1 MSLSCRNI
9 LERNLGNTDISL
21 SPIQGQVDGLVSRFV
36 EEAVNPRT
44 LIAITAGGFAYR
56 AGRLGVMGVESS
68 LIPSPWSW
76 GLHPLSAATG
86 LVSEI
91 TAFEFTNR
99 FLSTVGARFPRS
111 SFAGGETPPLQE
123 NLNLWSWSGAG
134 GWREGLVSSALTF
147 GLLRSAGWLAREQN
161 IVLQHAF
168 QASAMVAGHQVS
180 GALRLMPTPEGG
192 LAEQLLHAEITNLQM
207 LGGMSLVHGLAPK
220 LSVWERVLSQGSL
233 PLTIPRFRLDP
244 GLATEGA
251 VVPPRI
257 YFPHDEENPAR
268 PLSVLMAA
276 AGDGRAKGG
285 GPNEPPSSAEPPEE
299 VASLVF
305 PPLSL
310 EDGKEAPETQLLEI
324 LRHNFPEEIR
334 ERVDQTSLYLEKQI
348 QEIRHKPILLMA
360 QALAEVLDNLNRD
373 LYNFPLNGDPA
384 MRSKI
389 LRLRN
394 WIRDSFGE
402 YLRLPGFAPVGVH
415 YDRSLAYVSLVSLEV
430 EASHHLVDP
439 LSVQV
444 LGNVRTLQ
452 ELSPD
457 DPRLSRDLRLL
468 GSRIGAFSRDTYL
481 AILDFA
487 LKNGLVSRKYDSVDN
502 RLMNEF
508 RRRYRKLH
516 PQSFPPIELHRIEEF
531 HELELMVSHFRE
543 KWGAY
548 HVFLRGYDKEFG
560 VLQNHPQ
567 EGIQRYQILKR
578 AESFLQILDRIEE
591 MDGDE

>member
-1 MSLSCRNI
+1 MSISCKNI
-9 LERNLGNTDISL
+9 LERGFGNPQISV
-21 SPIQGQVDGLVSRFV
+21 SPLQGQVDGLVSGFV
-36 EEAVNPRT
+36 EEAANPRT
-44 LIAITAGGFAYR
+44 LVAITAGGFAYR
-56 AGRLGVMGVESS
+56 LGRLGVMGLDSS
-68 LIPSPWSW
+68 LFAGPGSLAIRPFSLIA
-76 GLHPLSAATG
+76 GLA
-86 LVSEI
+86 SEV
-91 TAFEFTNR
+91 TVFEFTNR
-99 FLSTVGARFPRS
+99 FLTNIRASRRS
-111 SFAGGETPPLQE
+111 PLQDTSG
-123 NLNLWSWSGAG
+123 LWSWSGPG

-161 IVLQHAF
+161 LVLQHSF

-180 GALRLMPTPEGG
+180 GALGMTPSPEGS
-192 LAEQLLHAEITNLQM
+192 LVEQFLRAEITNLQM
-207 LGGMSLVHGLAPK
+207 LGGASLVHGLAPK
-220 LSVWERVLSQGSL
+220 LSVWERVFTQDS
-233 PLTIPRFRLDP
+233 PPFVIPRFRLEP
-244 GLATEGA
+244 GLAIEGA
-251 VVPPRI
+251 RGPSRI
-257 YFPHDEENPAR
+257 NIPQDEENPAG

-285 GPNEPPSSAEPPEE
+285 GPNEPPSGAEPPEE
-299 VASLVF
+299 ATSLVF

-310 EDGKEAPETQLLEI
+310 EDGKEAPEIQLLEI
-324 LRHNFPEEIR
+324 IRRNFPEEIR
-334 ERVDQTSLYLEKQI
+334 DRVNQAASVIEKQI
-348 QEIRHKPILLMA
+348 QDTRHKPILLMA
-360 QALAEVLDNLNRD
+360 QALAEVLDGLNRD
-373 LYNFPLNGDPA
+373 LYDFPLNGDPVE
-384 MRSKI
+384 RSKI

-430 EASHHLVDP
+430 EASQYLVDP

-487 LKNGLVSRKYDSVDN
+487 LKEGLVTRKYDSVDN

-516 PQSFPPIELHRIEEF
+516 PQGFPPIELHRIEEF

-560 VLQNHPQ
+560 VLQNHPH
-567 EGIQRYQILKR
+567 EGILRYQILKR

-591 MDGDE
+591 MDEDE